1 MVKRKK
7 RAKKTHKK
15 QKAKKSTSKK
25 NKGIFDKFLKG
36 VKIEVSKVKGEKK
49 EIKEISDLKPTDSK
63 EKVNLFEKFGETT
76 EKILKPSSSTKIS
89 KILESY
95 DNANITI
102 GVLGGHSALDVCRG
116 AKKHG
121 LRTVAVCQKGRE
133 QTYAKYYKTR
143 EDKGIIDE
151 IILVDKF
158 KDIVKKEVQNQLRE
172 LNTIFIHNRYFW
184 VYCDFKDIEKKFKVP
199 IFGTRTMLKLEER
212 DVPKNQYY
220 LLQKAGIRIPKIFK
234 NPKDINKLVIV
245 KVAEAARGYERAF
258 FFCNNYES
266 YKKKSEEMLKNKT
279 ITKDALK
286 KAVIEEYI
294 VGAQVNFNY
303 FYSPLTNELEV
314 MGTDTRRQTNLD
326 GLLRLPADTQLEAL
340 KYLKPKLVETGHI
353 AVTTKE
359 SILEKI
365 FKIGEQFVE
374 TCKKEHPPGI
384 IGPFALQGAVAAE
397 QGKEELVIFDVSM
410 RIPGS
415 PGTMFTPYSGYLHH
429 DSISYGERI
438 AMEIK
443 KAIEE
448 DKLDLICT

>member
-1 MVKRKK
+1 MTKRKKPVKRKT
-7 RAKKTHKK
+7 KKPAHKK
-15 QKAKKSTSKK
+15 SKGMF
-25 NKGIFDKFLKG
+25 NEFFKG
-36 VKIEVSKVKGEKK
+36 VKVEVKSVKEEPKQEENIFEKIGEK
-49 EIKEISDLKPTDSK
+49 IMSITH
-63 EKVNLFEKFGETT
+63 N
-76 EKILKPSSSTKIS
+76 TKIS
-89 KILESY
+89 QVLENY
-95 DNANITI
+95 DKSNITI

-116 AKKHG
+116 AKKLG
-121 LRTVAVCQKGRE
+121 FRTVAVCQKGRE

-143 EDKGIIDE
+143 DNGKGIIDE

-158 KDIVKKEVQNQLRE
+158 KDIVKKNVQEKLRE

-199 IFGTRTMLKLEER
+199 IYGTRTMVKLEER

-220 LLQKAGIRIPKIFK
+220 LLEKAGIRLPKIFK
-234 NPKDINKLVIV
+234 SPKDIDRLAIV

-258 FFCNNYES
+258 FFCNNEAS
-266 YKKKSEEMLKNKT
+266 YKQKSEELLKNKT
-279 ITKDALK
+279 ITKEALK
-286 KAVIEEYI
+286 IAVIEEYI

-303 FYSPLTNELEV
+303 FYSPLTEELEL

-326 GLLRLPADTQLEAL
+326 GLLRLPADTQLEVL

-384 IGPFALQGAVAAE
+384 IGPFALQGAVASE
-397 QGKEELVIFDVSM
+397 EGKEELVIFDVSM

-415 PGTMFTPYSGYLHH
+415 PGTISTPYSSYLHQE
-429 DSISYGERI
+429 SISYGERI

-443 KAIEE
+443 KALEE
-448 DKLDLICT
+448 DKLDWICT